1 MTATYMDRPSKR
13 IWCAIEGVEALSTDA
28 AEAAL
33 MEFETGEDDFADDE
47 IEEDGADEQP
57 DVIEDADYDADDG
70 DDAEP
75 VDEELDEADPAE
87 SDAED
92 DPEEEDDEGGDEED
106 DEPELV
112 IEAPQF
118 WDADGK
124 EVFAKLEET
133 LKAAPPELRPIVAS
147 LAEQVNKNE
156 KQRNITLSRKLEET
170 ATVRKVAEQAAEK
183 LDGFISETDTKLER
197 YKNGDLGEALA
208 YYRGIDW
215 VRESQ
220 ISDPDTVRQHQVKF
234 RALEDEFQAL
244 KDAKAK
250 AITAKTET
258 EQREF
263 QQFAQTRYAELKE
276 RAPQFLDPKTGP
288 ALDKRVTEY
297 LSQTGYTP
305 DMLMGASANDLIVA
319 EKAMLWDEAQ
329 AKAKKA
335 TKPKPVAGKA
345 RRKGLKPSAA
355 KPPASSKQALRK
367 KINSSGGLSTD
378 DAVSALLALE

>member
-13 IWCAIEGVEALSTDA
+13 IWCANEGVEALSTDA

-33 MEFETGEDDFADDE
+33 MEFETGETDFAEDAE
-47 IEEDGADEQP
+47 IVDDGANEQP
-57 DVIEDADYDADDG
+57 DSDEDEVIV
-70 DDAEP
+70 DDAEEAD
-75 VDEELDEADPAE
+75 VDNEELDEADPAE

-92 DPEEEDDEGGDEED
+92 DPEEEDDESGEEES

-124 EVFAKLEET
+124 EVFAKLEKT
-133 LKAAPPELRPIVAS
+133 LKAAPKELRPIVAD

-183 LDGFISETDTKLER
+183 LDGFISETDRALEF
-197 YKNGDLGEALA
+197 YE
-208 YYRGIDW
+208 GIDW
-215 VRESQ
+215 VAEAQ
-220 ISDPDTVRQHQVKF
+220 QTDPATYAQHQAK
-234 RALEDEFQAL
+234 FQAL

-250 AITAKTET
+250 AITAKQET

-263 QQFAQTRYAELKE
+263 QQFAQQRHAELKE
-276 RAPQFLDPKTGP
+276 RAPQFLDPKTGSE
-288 ALDKRVTEY
+288 LDKRVTSY
-297 LSQTGYTP
+297 LVSTGYTP

-319 EKAMLWDEAQ
+319 HKAMLWDEAQ
-329 AKAKKA
+329 AKAKTA
-335 TKPKPVAGKA
+335 TTPKPVAGKA

-367 KINSSGGLSTD
+367 KINSSSGLSTD
-378 DAVSALLALE
+378 DAVNALLALG

>member
-33 MEFETGEDDFADDE
+33 MEFETGDTDFAEEVE
-47 IEEDGADEQP
+47 IVEDGADEQP
-57 DVIEDADYDADDG
+57 EIDGDEVIV
-70 DDAEP
+70 DDAEEAV
-75 VDEELDEADPAE
+75 VDEEELEEADPAE

-92 DPEEEDDEGGDEED
+92 DPEEEDDEGGEEES

-133 LKAAPPELRPIVAS
+133 LKAAPKELRPIVAG

-170 ATVRKVAEQAAEK
+170 ATARKVAEVAAEK
-183 LDGFISETDTKLER
+183 LDGFISETDKALE
-197 YKNGDLGEALA
+197 
-208 YYRGIDW
+208 YYEGIDW
-215 VRESQ
+215 VAEAQ
-220 ISDPDTVRQHQVKF
+220 QTDPALYAQHQAK
-234 RALEDEFQAL
+234 FQAL

-250 AITAKTET
+250 AETAKTEA

-263 QQFAQTRYAELKE
+263 QQFAQTRHAELKE

-297 LSQTGYTP
+297 LSRTGYTP

-355 KPPASSKQALRK
+355 KPPASSKQAIRK
-367 KINSSGGLSTD
+367 RINSASGLSTD

>member
-33 MEFETGEDDFADDE
+33 MEFETGETDFAEDAE
-47 IEEDGADEQP
+47 IVEDGANEQP
-57 DVIEDADYDADDG
+57 DTDEDEVIV
-70 DDAEP
+70 DDAEEAD
-75 VDEELDEADPAE
+75 VDNEELDEADPAE

-92 DPEEEDDEGGDEED
+92 DPEEEDDESGEEES

-124 EVFAKLEET
+124 EVFAKLEKT
-133 LKAAPPELRPIVAS
+133 LKAAPKELRPIVAD

-183 LDGFISETDTKLER
+183 LDGFISETDRALEF
-197 YKNGDLGEALA
+197 YE
-208 YYRGIDW
+208 GIDW
-215 VRESQ
+215 VAEAQ
-220 ISDPDTVRQHQVKF
+220 QTDPATYAQHQAK
-234 RALEDEFQAL
+234 FQAL

-250 AITAKTET
+250 AITAKQET

-263 QQFAQTRYAELKE
+263 QQFAQQRHAELKE
-276 RAPQFLDPKTGP
+276 RAPQFLDPKTGSE
-288 ALDKRVTEY
+288 LDKRVTSY
-297 LSQTGYTP
+297 LVSTGYTP

-319 EKAMLWDEAQ
+319 HKAMLWDEAQ
-329 AKAKKA
+329 AKAKTA
-335 TKPKPVAGKA
+335 TTPKPVAGKA

-367 KINSSGGLSTD
+367 KINSSSGLSTD
-378 DAVSALLALE
+378 DAVNALLALG

>member
-13 IWCAIEGVEALSTDA
+13 IWCAIEGLEALSTDA

-33 MEFETGEDDFADDE
+33 MEFETGETDFAEDE
-47 IEEDGADEQP
+47 VIEDGADEQP
-57 DVIEDADYDADDG
+57 DTDEDADYDADDG

-92 DPEEEDDEGGDEED
+92 DPEEEDDEGGEEED
-106 DEPELV
+106 DEPEMV
-112 IEAPQF
+112 IEVPQF

-133 LKAAPPELRPIVAS
+133 LKAAPKELRPIVAS

-170 ATVRKVAEQAAEK
+170 ATVRKTAEVAVEK
-183 LDGFISETDTKLER
+183 LDGFISETDKALE
-197 YKNGDLGEALA
+197 
-208 YYRGIDW
+208 YYEGIDW
-215 VRESQ
+215 VAEAQ
-220 ISDPDTVRQHQVKF
+220 QTDPALYAQHQAK
-234 RALEDEFQAL
+234 FQAL

-250 AITAKTET
+250 AITAKQET
-258 EQREF
+258 EQAEF
-263 QQFAQTRYAELKE
+263 QQFAQQRYAELRE
-276 RAPQFLDPKTGP
+276 RAPEFLDPKTGP
-288 ALDKRVTEY
+288 ALDKKTTTY

-319 EKAMLWDEAQ
+319 RKAMLWDEAQ
-329 AKAKKA
+329 AKAKTA

-345 RRKGLKPSAA
+345 KRKGLKPSAA

-367 KINSSGGLSTD
+367 KINSSSSLSTD
-378 DAVSALLALE
+378 DAVNALLALD

>member
-33 MEFETGEDDFADDE
+33 MEFETGETDFAEDAE
-47 IEEDGADEQP
+47 IVDDGANEQP
-57 DVIEDADYDADDG
+57 DSDEDEVIV
-70 DDAEP
+70 DDAEEAD
-75 VDEELDEADPAE
+75 VDNEELDEADPAE

-92 DPEEEDDEGGDEED
+92 DPEEEDDESGEEES

-124 EVFAKLEET
+124 EVFAKLEKT
-133 LKAAPPELRPIVAS
+133 LKAAPKELRPIVAD

-183 LDGFISETDTKLER
+183 LDGFISETDRALEF
-197 YKNGDLGEALA
+197 YE
-208 YYRGIDW
+208 GIDW
-215 VRESQ
+215 VAEAQ
-220 ISDPDTVRQHQVKF
+220 QTDPATYAQHQAK
-234 RALEDEFQAL
+234 FQAL

-250 AITAKTET
+250 AITAKQET

-263 QQFAQTRYAELKE
+263 QQFAQQRHAELKE
-276 RAPQFLDPKTGP
+276 RAPQFLDPKTGSE
-288 ALDKRVTEY
+288 LDKRVTSY
-297 LSQTGYTP
+297 LVSTGYTP

-319 EKAMLWDEAQ
+319 HKAMLWDEAQ
-329 AKAKKA
+329 AKAKTA
-335 TKPKPVAGKA
+335 TTPKPVAGKA

-367 KINSSGGLSTD
+367 KINSSSGLSTD
-378 DAVSALLALE
+378 DAVSALLALG

>member
-33 MEFETGEDDFADDE
+33 MEFETGETDFAEDAE
-47 IEEDGADEQP
+47 IVDDGADEQP
-57 DVIEDADYDADDG
+57 DTDEEEIIV
-70 DDAEP
+70 DDAEEADFD
-75 VDEELDEADPAE
+75 DEELDEADPAE

-92 DPEEEDDEGGDEED
+92 DPEEEDDEGGEEES
-106 DEPELV
+106 DEPEVV

-133 LKAAPPELRPIVAS
+133 LKAAPKELRPIVAD

-170 ATVRKVAEQAAEK
+170 ATVRKMAEQAVEK
-183 LDGFISETDTKLER
+183 LDGYISETEKEIAYYEAQDWV
-197 YKNGDLGEALA
+197 ALA
-208 YYRGIDW
+208 QTTEPTLYA
-215 VRESQ
+215 
-220 ISDPDTVRQHQVKF
+220 QHQA
-234 RALEDEFQAL
+234 RFQAL
-244 KDAKAK
+244 KDGQAKAK
-250 AITAKTET
+250 AAKTET
-258 EQREF
+258 ERAEF
-263 QQFAQTRYAELKE
+263 QQFAQQRHAELKE

-288 ALDKRVTEY
+288 ELDKKVTSY
-297 LSQTGYTP
+297 LVSTGYTP

-319 EKAMLWDEAQ
+319 HKAMLWDEAQ
-329 AKAKKA
+329 AKAKTA
-335 TKPKPVAGKA
+335 TKPKPVAGKSK
-345 RRKGLKPSAA
+345 RRGLKPSAA
-355 KPPASSKQALRK
+355 KAPASSKQALRK
-367 KINSSGGLSTD
+367 KINSGSGLSTD